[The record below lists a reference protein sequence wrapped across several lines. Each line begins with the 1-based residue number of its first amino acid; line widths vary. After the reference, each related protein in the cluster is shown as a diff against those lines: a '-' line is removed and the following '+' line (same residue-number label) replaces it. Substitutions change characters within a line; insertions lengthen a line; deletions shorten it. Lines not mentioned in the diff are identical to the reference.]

1 MKLGIYLVT
10 VHYPLLLFQNYIGN
24 FVVSD
29 QGIEMTEFTSV
40 TAMLLVVLQAVKIK
54 IHFGV
59 LLLSALLR
67 CLKINHD
74 MLWYNSL
81 GYTLAPTLA
90 FM

>member
-1 MKLGIYLVT
+1 M
-10 VHYPLLLFQNYIGN
+10 
-24 FVVSD
+24 VSD
-29 QGIEMTEFTSV
+29 QLIEMTEFTSV

-74 MLWYNSL
+74 MLWYKTVVYAHSAL
-81 GYTLAPTLA
+81 TLA
-90 FM
+90 FMFGRNCCFSSLA